1 MKTYE
6 ETLEHI
12 WLTFFNYRYER
23 ASAILEKKKGNLK
36 LAESDN
42 RNADFWK
49 THSNSEISLISFVF
63 NVTREQIIRDLQT
76 LSYEKTHC
84 DMDREM
90 EMFYEFPHFVSEFRE
105 ILFPCKTRG
114 GSS

>member
-6 ETLEHI
+6 ETLDHI
-12 WLTFFNYRYER
+12 WLTFFNYRNRR
-23 ASAILEKKKGNLK
+23 ASAILWKKKENLK
-36 LAESDN
+36 RAESTN
-42 RNADFWK
+42 RNADFWRE
-49 THSNSEISLISFVF
+49 HANSEISLTSFVF
-63 NVTREQIIRDLQT
+63 NVTREQVIRDLQT
-76 LSYEKTHC
+76 LSYEKTYC
-84 DMDREM
+84 DMDREL